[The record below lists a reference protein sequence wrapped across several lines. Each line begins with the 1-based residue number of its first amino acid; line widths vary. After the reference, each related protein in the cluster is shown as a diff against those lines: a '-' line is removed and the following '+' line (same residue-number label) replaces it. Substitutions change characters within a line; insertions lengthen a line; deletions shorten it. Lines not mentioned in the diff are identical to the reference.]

1 MVNEILIEGFVV
13 FRTMAVALIALG
25 AATGAAAQSVRV
37 NGAGAS
43 FPFPLYASWTQAFS
57 AQNRGVR
64 IDYQSTGSGAGI
76 RAFIDRTVDF
86 AGSDAEMT
94 QEQMDAVTGGLV
106 VIPATAGKVVLACNL
121 PGVAELRLPRAVYPE
136 IFRGAITRWNDERI
150 VAANP
155 GVTLP
160 DMQITV
166 VRRSDGA
173 GTNFIFTNH
182 LSAIDPAFRDEIGVG
197 TTVQWPNLPNFVGAP
212 RNDGVMATTM
222 QTPGAI
228 GYVEYG
234 FARMSNT
241 PMASLENAAGAFVQ
255 PSNAA
260 GTLALASGD
269 FSGDELFVF
278 VTDPTDPGAYPITS
292 LTWLLFYREHGNA
305 QIAEVL
311 RNFVTWAMDAG
322 QAMAADLNYVPLPDV
337 VKQSNLAKIA
347 LIQ

>member
-1 MVNEILIEGFVV
+1 MS
-13 FRTMAVALIALG
+13 FRFAALAAIALS
-25 AATGAAAQSVRV
+25 ASVSVASAQNVRV

-57 AQNRGVR
+57 AANRGVR

-94 QEQMDAVTGGLV
+94 QEQMDQVEGGLV
-106 VIPATAGKVVLACNL
+106 VIPATAGKVVLAYNL
-121 PGVAELRLPRAVYPE
+121 PDVAELRLPRDVYPE
-136 IFRGAITRWNDERI
+136 IFRGAITRWNDEKI

-155 GVTLP
+155 DVSLP
-160 DMQITV
+160 DMAITV

-182 LSAIDPAFRDEIGVG
+182 LSAIDEAFRDEIGVG
-197 TTVQWPNLPNFVGAP
+197 TTVQWPNLSNFVGAP

-234 FARMSNT
+234 FARMSET
-241 PMASLENAAGAFVQ
+241 PMALLENAAGNFIL
-255 PSNAA
+255 PSNEA

-269 FSGDELFVF
+269 FTGDDLFVF
-278 VTDPTDPGAYPITS
+278 VTDPSDPGAYPITS
-292 LTWLLFYREHGNA
+292 LTWLLFYREHGNP
-305 QIAEVL
+305 QVAEVL
-311 RNFVTWAMDAG
+311 RNFVTWAMDEG
-322 QAMAADLNYVPLPDV
+322 QAMAADLNYVPLPDA
-337 VKQSNLAKIA
+337 VKASNMEKIA
-347 LIQ
+347 DIQ

>member
-1 MVNEILIEGFVV
+1 MSISRRDLIG
-13 FRTMAVALIALG
+13 
-25 AATGAAAQSVRV
+25 GAAAVTTAMAFPAMAQNVRV
-37 NGAGAS
+37 TGSGAS
-43 FPFPLYASWTQAFS
+43 FPFPLYATWTQAFS

-76 RAFIDRTVDF
+76 RAFIDGTVDF

-94 QEQMDAVTGGLV
+94 DEQIASVSRGVV
-106 VIPATAGKVVLACNL
+106 VIPATAGKVVLAYNL
-121 PGVAELRLPRAVYPE
+121 PGVTELKLPRAVYPE
-136 IFRGAITRWNDERI
+136 IFRGGITKWNDPLI

-155 GVTLP
+155 GVELP
-160 DMQITV
+160 DQTITV

-182 LSAIDPAFRDEIGVG
+182 LSAIDAKFASEIGVG
-197 TTVQWPNLPNFVGAP
+197 TTVQWPNLPNFIGAP

-234 FARMSNT
+234 FAKMAGT
-241 PMASLENAAGAFVQ
+241 PMASLENAAGAFIA
-255 PSNAA
+255 PSNDA

-269 FSGDELFVF
+269 FTGDTRFVF

-292 LTWLLFYREHGNA
+292 LTWLLFYENHGNP
-305 QIAEVL
+305 QIAETL
-311 RNFVTWAMDAG
+311 RNFMTWAMDEG
-322 QAMAADLNYVPLPDV
+322 QKMAAELNYVPLPDT
-337 VKQSNLAKIA
+337 VKAANVAKIA
-347 LIQ
+347 KIQ

>member
-1 MVNEILIEGFVV
+1 ML
-13 FRTMAVALIALG
+13 FRFAAAAALIFAG
-25 AATGAAAQSVRV
+25 AASSLSAQSVRV

-43 FPFPLYASWTQAFS
+43 FPFPLYATWTQAFS
-57 AQNRGVR
+57 QQNSGVR

-94 QEQMDAVTGGLV
+94 QEQMDSVEGGLV
-106 VIPATAGKVVLACNL
+106 VIPATAGKVVLAYNL
-121 PGVAELRLPRAVYPE
+121 PDVGELRLPRSVYPE

-182 LSAIDPAFRDEIGVG
+182 LSAIDEAFASEIGVG
-197 TTVQWPNLPNFVGAP
+197 TTVQWPNLANFVGAP

-222 QTPGAI
+222 QTPGAL

-241 PMASLENAAGAFVQ
+241 PMAMLENASGEFIL
-255 PSNAA
+255 PSNDA
-260 GTLALASGD
+260 GTLALSSGD
-269 FSGDELFVF
+269 FSGDELFVY
-278 VTDPTDPGAYPITS
+278 VTDPSDPGAYPITS
-292 LTWLLFYREHGNA
+292 MTWMLFYRNHGDP
-305 QIAEVL
+305 QVAEAL
-311 RNFVTWAMDAG
+311 RNFVTWAMDDG
-322 QAMAADLNYVPLPDV
+322 QAMAAELNYVPLPDA
-337 VKQSNLAKIA
+337 VKESNRAKIA
-347 LIQ
+347 EIQ

>member
-1 MVNEILIEGFVV
+1 MYLKIA
-13 FRTMAVALIALG
+13 TAALVIASTVS
-25 AATGAAAQSVRV
+25 AASAQNVRV

-43 FPFPLYASWTQAFS
+43 FPFPLYASWVQAFS

-76 RAFIDRTVDF
+76 RAFIDGTVDF

-94 QEQMDAVTGGLV
+94 DEQIASVARGVV
-106 VIPATAGKVVLACNL
+106 VIPGTAGKVVLAYNL
-121 PGVAELRLPRAVYPE
+121 PGVTELNLPRTVYPE
-136 IFRGAITRWNDERI
+136 IFRGAITKWNDERI

-182 LSAIDPAFRDEIGVG
+182 LSAIDEDFAKEIGVG

-234 FARMSNT
+234 FAKMSNT
-241 PMASLENAAGAFVQ
+241 PMASLENASGAFIQ
-255 PSNAA
+255 PSNEA

-269 FSGDELFVF
+269 FSGDDQFVF

-292 LTWLLFYREHGNA
+292 LTWLLFYENHGNP
-305 QIAEVL
+305 QVAEVL
-311 RNFVTWAMDAG
+311 RNFVTWAMDEG
-322 QAMAADLNYVPLPDV
+322 QAMAGELNYVPLPDA
-337 VKQSNLAKIA
+337 VKAANLAKIE

>member
-1 MVNEILIEGFVV
+1 MTVSRRELIG
-13 FRTMAVALIALG
+13 
-25 AATGAAAQSVRV
+25 GAAALAAGAAALPAFAQNVRIT
-37 NGAGAS
+37 GSGAS

-76 RAFIDRTVDF
+76 RAFIDGTVDF
-86 AGSDAEMT
+86 AGTDAEMT
-94 QEQMDAVTGGLV
+94 AEQIASVARGVV
-106 VIPATAGKVVLACNL
+106 VIPATAGKVVLAYNL
-121 PGVAELRLPRAVYPE
+121 PGVPALKLPRAVYPE
-136 IFRGAITRWNDERI
+136 IFRGAITRWNDPAI

-155 GVTLP
+155 DVTLP
-160 DMQITV
+160 DQTITV
-166 VRRSDGA
+166 ARRSDGA

-182 LSAIDPAFRDEIGVG
+182 LSAIDEAFRNEIGVG

-234 FARMSNT
+234 FAKMANT
-241 PMASLENAAGAFVQ
+241 PMAALENKSGVFVA
-255 PSNAA
+255 PSNEA

-269 FSGDELFVF
+269 FTGDTLFVF

-292 LTWLLFYREHGNA
+292 LTWMLFYQNHGDA
-305 QIAEVL
+305 RIAEVL
-311 RNFVTWAMDAG
+311 RTFATWAMGEG
-322 QAMAADLNYVPLPDV
+322 QAMAAQLNYVPLPDV
-337 VKQSNLAKIA
+337 VKAANLEKIAKI
-347 LIQ
+347 Q

>member
-1 MVNEILIEGFVV
+1 MAISRRELIG
-13 FRTMAVALIALG
+13 
-25 AATGAAAQSVRV
+25 GAAAVTTAMAFPAMAQNVRV
-37 NGAGAS
+37 TGSGAS
-43 FPFPLYASWTQAFS
+43 FPFPLYATWTQAFS

-76 RAFIDRTVDF
+76 RAFIDGTVDF

-94 QEQMDAVTGGLV
+94 EEQIASVARGV
-106 VIPATAGKVVLACNL
+106 VIIPATAGKVVLAYNL
-121 PGVAELRLPRAVYPE
+121 PGVAELKLPRAVYPE
-136 IFRGAITRWNDERI
+136 IFRGGITRWNDPLI

-155 GVTLP
+155 GVELP
-160 DMQITV
+160 DQTITV

-182 LSAIDPAFRDEIGVG
+182 LSAIDEAFAKEIGVG
-197 TTVQWPNLPNFVGAP
+197 TTVQWPNLPNFIGAP

-234 FARMSNT
+234 FAKMAAT
-241 PMASLENAAGAFVQ
+241 PMASLENASGAFIQ
-255 PSNAA
+255 PSNDA

-269 FSGDELFVF
+269 FTGDTRFVF

-292 LTWLLFYREHGNA
+292 LTWLLFYENHGNP
-305 QIAEVL
+305 QIAETL
-311 RNFVTWAMDAG
+311 RNFMTWAMDEG
-322 QAMAADLNYVPLPDV
+322 QKMAAELNYVPLPDT
-337 VKQSNLAKIA
+337 VKAANVAKIA
-347 LIQ
+347 KIQ